1 MNGMVV
7 APQPEAAEAG
17 ALALRRGGNAVDAA
31 ITCALVQGV
40 VDPQMCGIAGFGSL
54 QIYIKGGEHYF
65 IDFHGR
71 APAAVTEDMWQ
82 DLIEGETP
90 DGFGFILKGN
100 VNDIGYQSITVPG
113 SLKAYS
119 EAHSRHGLLSW
130 QDVVEPAIA
139 WAEEGSVIRPQVER
153 FWSVEDGSGRVQT
166 IERLR
171 FSESGRKIYFEPD
184 GKLKKLGQKLHNPD
198 MAACLSL
205 IADKGADV
213 FYQGEIAE
221 RIAAD
226 MELNCGLLSLDDLQN
241 YETARSEPLW
251 GSYRGYRFA
260 TNQPPGGGTMLIEML
275 NMLECFDLAEMG
287 HNSTEYI
294 RIVTEVM
301 KRATSDKDNF
311 IGDPKFVD
319 VPVARLTD
327 KQYAAQLAG
336 SIQRGERASVE
347 RLPQGE
353 SSNTTHVS
361 VIDGN
366 GNAVSMTHSLGM
378 PSGVITDGLGFM
390 YNGCMGVFDPRPGR
404 VDSLAPGKSR
414 FSSLCPTIV
423 FCDEEPYLVIG
434 APGGTQIVMGVLQA
448 ILNVID
454 FGMDMQQAVQAPRF
468 SATSDT
474 IDISNRIPEYTVQP
488 IRQMGYTVQRLPNGF
503 AFALVHGIQSI
514 GGTLNGGADPG
525 GDGMALTVESGGMAC
540 RFPRSLLQLK

>member
-65 IDFHGR
+65 VDFHGR
-71 APAAVTEDMWQ
+71 APAAVTDDMWQ

-113 SLKAYS
+113 SLKAYN

-139 WAEEGSVIRPQVER
+139 WAEEGSIIRPQVER
-153 FWSVEDGSGRVQT
+153 FWNVEDGSGRVQT
-166 IERLR
+166 RERLR

-184 GKLKKLGQKLHNPD
+184 GQLKKLGQKLHNHD
-198 MAACLSL
+198 MAACLRR
-205 IADKGADV
+205 IAEEGADV

-226 MELNCGLLSLDDLQN
+226 MELNGGLLSLDDLQN
-241 YETARSEPLW
+241 YETVRSEPLW
-251 GSYRGYRFA
+251 GSYRGHRFA

-275 NMLECFDLAEMG
+275 NMLEYFDLAEIG
-287 HNSTEYI
+287 HNSTEYV

-311 IGDPKFVD
+311 IGDPNFVD

-327 KQYAAQLAG
+327 KQYAAQLSG
-336 SIQRGERASVE
+336 SVQRGERASVE

-414 FSSLCPTIV
+414 FSSLCPTI
-423 FCDEEPYLVIG
+423 FFDDEEPYLVIG
-434 APGGTQIVMGVLQA
+434 APGGTQIAMGVLQA

-474 IDISNRIPEYTVQP
+474 IDICNRIPDYTVQP
-488 IRQMGYTVQRLPNGF
+488 LREMGYNVQRLPNGF

-514 GGTLNGGADPG
+514 GGTLIGGADPG
-525 GDGMALTVESGGMAC
+525 GDGMALSVEPGDLAC
-540 RFPRSLLQLK
+540 